1 MDRDLALGL
10 AGLAIALVYLM
21 LASLISE
28 SVSSDPVGAAGMPHL
43 LGYSLLA
50 VSGLF
55 VGQRALAMRTG
66 ISEPEEP
73 EKRGVFEEPVRAGI
87 AASGVVAMCA
97 VFVFIF
103 DTAGYILSVGLL
115 LFAMAVYQGVRIG
128 PRLLATSIGGAL
140 VLWLIFAKLLSVPMP
155 AGIWPDLF

>member
-1 MDRDLALGL
+1 MDRDLACGLIGL
-10 AGLAIALVYLM
+10 AVALVYLM
-21 LASLISE
+21 LASLIGE

-50 VSGLF
+50 VSALF
-55 VGQRALAMRTG
+55 AGQRVLALRTG

-73 EKRGVFEEPVRAGI
+73 ENRGVFEEPVRAFLM
-87 AASGVVAMCA
+87 ASVVVAICA

-103 DTAGYILSVGLL
+103 DTVGYILSVGLL
-115 LFAMAVYQGVRIG
+115 VFAMAAYQRVPLG
-128 PRLLATSIGGAL
+128 PRLFVTSAGGAL
-140 VLWLIFAKLLSVPMP
+140 VLWVIFAKLLAVPMP